1 MELTPEDDLLP
12 EVPKR
17 RGRPMRSL
25 QTPFSRIQK
34 GNGAKC
40 RECPKYLP
48 RILVCP
54 VRGAHQSP
62 DALACRYGHVLIKS
76 KRIMER
82 R

>member
-25 QTPFSRIQK
+25 QTPFSRILK
-34 GNGAKC
+34 ANGAKC
-40 RECPKYLP
+40 GECPKWLP
-48 RILVCP
+48 RTWVCV
-54 VRGAHQSP
+54 VRGCSQSP

-76 KRIMER
+76 KRIMEKR
-82 R
+82 